1 MSVLQMD
8 GDVKEGTLYLLTSE
22 LIVAR
27 RAEKGRERVLSC
39 VPFRHGGEIME
50 N

>member
-1 MSVLQMD
+1 MD
-8 GDVKEGTLYLLTSE
+8 GEVKEGTLYLLNTE

-27 RAEKGRERVLSC
+27 RALKGREKVLCC